1 MLKINKKKIKP
12 YGDRLD
18 DGAIQLSFTFP
29 VDLSPEAREAARQYV
44 ERLGLKDV
52 VICST
57 EAIGRG
63 FTHFVAYG
71 HARHTIDVTH
81 IKVPRVDIP
90 EMDFMELR
98 SYMERN
104 LKVPIVV
111 VGATTGSDAHTVG
124 IDAIMNMKGIEHDYG
139 LERYPLFKAYNL
151 RSQLTNRQLID
162 RAVELKADAVLV
174 SQVVTQRDSHI
185 GNLKELHDLWRGDK
199 RISKNTLFI
208 IGGPRI
214 DHSLARKLGFDAGF
228 GSGTKPSQVGGFIVH
243 EYMKRHHIKEKE
255 APVVAEAG
263 MEGPMTTIFVQA
275 AHPRVV
281 HPRTEHPRAAHPRA
295 AHPRTA
301 HPRAAHPSAENKT
314 AHEKGAHP
322 KQEAGGQAPRKK
334 SRRGRRGGRRRGRKK
349 TAAQK
354 E

>member
-1 MLKINKKKIKP
+1 MLKINKKKIRP

-29 VDLSPEAREAARQYV
+29 VDVSDEAREAARQYL
-44 ERLGLKDV
+44 ERLGLRDV

-71 HARHTIDVTH
+71 RAMHTIDLTH
-81 IKVPRVDIP
+81 IKVPKVEVP
-90 EMDFMELR
+90 EMDFRELR
-98 SYMERN
+98 SYMEMN
-104 LKVPIVV
+104 LKGPIVV

-162 RAVELKADAVLV
+162 KAAELKADAVLV

-185 GNLKELHDLWRGDK
+185 KNLKDLHDLWRHDK
-199 RISKNTLFI
+199 SISKDTLFI

-228 GSGTKPSQVGGFIVH
+228 GTGTKPSQVGGYIVH

-255 APVVAEAG
+255 APLIVEAG
-263 MEGPMTTIFVQA
+263 MEGPTTTKFVQA
-275 AHPRVV
+275 AHPRVM
-281 HPRTEHPRAAHPRA
+281 HPKAEHPKAAHRA
-295 AHPRTA
+295 R
-301 HPRAAHPSAENKT
+301 
-314 AHEKGAHP
+314 HEKGAHP
-322 KQEAGGQAPRKK
+322 KQESGERAPRKK

-349 TAAQK
+349 KAAQK
-354 E
+354 G